1 MGTRLK
7 KQPRRGAF
15 TIIELLTVMSIIVI
29 LIGLLVPALNQV
41 RRFALGVKQNAQFN
55 AIRAALELY
64 RSDFGEYPDS
74 AALDSQGARYCGAMK
89 LCEAMMGQDLLG
101 FHPQSK
107 FAVSQTVPSSDTVYP
122 QLYRLIEGTPA
133 FTQNLKDRKGPYL
146 ESDKVS
152 AHMLTDI
159 YPASNIGAFASQS
172 SKMYLLS
179 DVYNRLTN
187 LGSGSQTKV
196 GMPVLYYRADVSGT
210 LHDPNSVSA
219 AGAVPMIGNNSGYI
233 YNFTDNRELLD
244 LGRPGGGLHQL
255 NGGATAGGNFYSFT
269 TNPQILTAKRPYCPD
284 SYILISA
291 GWDGEYGT
299 RDDIANFQPK

>member
-7 KQPRRGAF
+7 QQSRDGAF

-41 RRFALGVKQNAQFN
+41 RRYALGVKQNAQFN

-64 RSDFGEYPDS
+64 RSDFGEYPESGAVDGS
-74 AALDSQGARYCGAMK
+74 GARYCGAMK

-101 FHPQSK
+101 FHPQSR
-107 FAVSQTVPSSDTVYP
+107 FLVSQTLPSSDPQLP
-122 QLYRLIEGTPA
+122 QLYRLTEGSPL
-133 FTQNLKDRKGPYL
+133 FQQNLKDRKGPFL

-152 AHMLTDI
+152 AHMLSDI
-159 YPASNIGAFASQS
+159 FSASGSPGLGAFTGQS
-172 SKMYLLS
+172 SKMYVLC
-179 DVYNRLTN
+179 DVYNRQTN

-196 GMPVLYYRADVSGT
+196 GMPVLYYRADLSGT
-210 LHDPNSVSA
+210 LHDPNAPTVSA
-219 AGAVPMIGNNSGYI
+219 MPTIGNNNGII
-233 YNFTDNRELLD
+233 YNYTDNKDLLD
-244 LGRPGGGLHQL
+244 LGRPGGGTSQL
-255 NGGATAGGNFYSFT
+255 NVGLNFYSFI
-269 TNPQILTAKRPYCPD
+269 TNPQIIAAKRPYQPD

-299 RDDIANFQPK
+299 QDDIANFQQK